1 MRKQVPVDGLVG
13 LSVETL
19 LLAPIALGF
28 VIAWAVQETLAFGTQ
43 SRGLDVL
50 IACGGVVTAAPLL
63 CFGQA
68 ARRLSLTTLGFLQFL
83 SPSLQLVLAVTFFG
97 EPFTRER
104 GISFLLIWS
113 AVALFA
119 FDSWRGHRQ
128 THAELE
134 PVTET

>member
-1 MRKQVPVDGLVG
+1 MAADLLEQLAHALLDDRIELLVG
-13 LSVETL
+13 HFER
-19 LLAPIALGF
+19 LGKRLEM
-28 VIAWAVQETLAFGTQ
+28 VIV
-43 SRGLDVL
+43 RR
-50 IACGGVVTAAPLL
+50 
-63 CFGQA
+63 

-104 GISFLLIWS
+104 GISFFLIWS